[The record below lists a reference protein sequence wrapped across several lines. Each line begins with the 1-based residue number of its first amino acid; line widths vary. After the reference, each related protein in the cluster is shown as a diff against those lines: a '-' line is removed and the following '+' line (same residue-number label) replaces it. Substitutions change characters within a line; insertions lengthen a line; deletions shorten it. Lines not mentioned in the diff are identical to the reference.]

1 MPRPN
6 RTSLNIPGAV
16 MNAVLRSGKLNVCL
30 GNAQSLCA
38 RKFAKLDEL
47 KDLLHSSKIS
57 VACFTESWLSP
68 KTSDRR
74 LAIPGFSLIRND
86 RKFQRGGG
94 LVVYCKHHIG
104 RTEVFRTELTAESAD
119 KTECVAVELRVD
131 GEKIL
136 LVVVYNPPRN
146 DCSEFLAAKLS
157 EFGTRYENVL
167 LVGDLNTDL
176 AVPSTLRDR
185 FTEVLQTH
193 ALFSVG
199 VEPTFYHNRGCSQ
212 LDLFI
217 TSCAEKVL
225 CFNQVGFPAMSQHDL
240 IFGSLDFDD
249 NPAPMI
255 TTYRDYVNFDAATV
269 ENAILAIPWS
279 DFFAS
284 NEPDLLV
291 NFFNEQVKQVHDA
304 CIPLRTKRG
313 SKVSNAWFTNE
324 VRTSMLERDL
334 AYGDWRRAPRA
345 FKDEARRRYNT
356 LRNRTNAIVA
366 AAKAQFLNRHL
377 DNRTPSRILWNRLKS
392 IGVGKERTSPTCD
405 FHPDAVNQTF
415 LSSYIAGEPVRRRTG
430 PDNPYSF
437 AFRPVQQ
444 WEVVNAVWDISSNA
458 TGLDGLPIAFVKII
472 LPLTIQQVTHIFNSI
487 IETSTF
493 PVCWKHAKILPLR
506 KKPHLNALTNLRPIS
521 ILCALSKAFEKLM
534 ERQMSTFIA
543 ENNLL
548 TDHQAGFR
556 KGQSIQTAAVR
567 VYDELAKTVDNR
579 GSAVLLLLDFSKA
592 FDTIPHRKLCA
603 KLEVQFNFSV
613 SAVNLVRSYL
623 ENRTQTVFCGDQ
635 QSETG
640 VATSGV
646 PQGSVWG
653 PLLFCCHVNDL
664 PTALKFCSIQM
675 YADDVQLYIGRPGPC
690 SREIIRM
697 MNDDLA
703 SIVEWSRRNQL
714 YVNQAKSNA
723 LFVTG
728 RRRAAVQANMLP
740 PVVMDGQVIKWT
752 ESARNLGFIFRA
764 DLQWDDLIKQQCGK
778 IYASLRTLYS
788 CAAGAPV
795 GTRLK
800 LFKSL
805 ILPHFLFGE
814 ILHVNPSASDM
825 DRLRISLNCCVRF
838 VYGLNRYDHVSHLQA
853 NLLGC
858 PLDHL
863 YAHRSCIFLH
873 KLINTHSPPALFQKL
888 IPFRGRR
895 LANLIIPRNNTAT
908 YASSL
913 FVRGVVNW
921 NMLPTEVKRSR
932 TEAGFHGKCLAFWN
946 SF

>member
-1 MPRPN
+1 
-6 RTSLNIPGAV
+6 
-16 MNAVLRSGKLNVCL
+16 MNAVLRSGKLNVCH

-94 LVVYCKHHIG
+94 IVVYCKHHIG

-291 NFFNEQVKQVHDA
+291 NFFNEQAKQVHDA

-377 DNRTPSRILWNRLKS
+377 DNRTPSKILWNRLKS

-613 SAVNLVRSYL
+613 SAVNLVKSYL

-697 MNDDLA
+697 MNEDLA

-714 YVNQAKSNA
+714 
-723 LFVTG
+723 
-728 RRRAAVQANMLP
+728 
-740 PVVMDGQVIKWT
+740 
-752 ESARNLGFIFRA
+752 
-764 DLQWDDLIKQQCGK
+764 
-778 IYASLRTLYS
+778 

-814 ILHVNPSASDM
+814 ILHVNPSASAM

-921 NMLPTEVKRSR
+921 NMLPTEEEENSFATGAIVRQNETESDRRCARLEKPPTTIDWRRGQSASR
-932 TEAGFHGKCLAFWN
+932 TNEVRCLW
-946 SF
+946 